1 MFDSLL
7 SIASNSYAIG
17 SGISTPKRKRSF
29 SDEAQ
34 ERKMQKISLN
44 LANDIA
50 RSLSVGDGAGAQAQH
65 KRRIS
70 TTNDD
75 TDMFIDETT
84 TGYASTS
91 SDTHKASPLNDID
104 ISHDGVLNESSQP
117 VLRSIT
123 ELLSTHTLFGNSDP
137 LQRDQW
143 MMQQAQI
150 RGMDVALFEME
161 LRHKEQQLQATVL
174 ALSQSHD
181 IRANPDKEFAYMKR
195 HLEVMSKT
203 IAWIENDHQWAIEQV
218 FPGWKYFK
226 DHIEKVASYVQF
238 LHANK
243 MVDDMMNLTSTPF
256 ERSDDLLT
264 DIRRLQSQLDDKTRF
279 YNDHIIQGGLQW
291 KAMGFPAQE
300 GLIASVK
307 GYFHSL
313 CIGLVSEL
321 HLAYATV
328 TSQRDDIGDRASDV
342 AYEKIM
348 EAILEGLEFIG
359 SSMAFTG
366 LGSSKLITGC
376 MDVGTAYGTH
386 VASKLNSLIE
396 EQQPMLNTQK
406 ATTMAVDQA
415 SKSRKPVR
423 VDIEFMRQIEN
434 MTRILAAIQLM
445 QEIQSSS
452 SDYFNSEEQLTDF
465 FDRDKIGTIEGL
477 TSAIIDVAIR
487 AASII
492 EIHQTGQNNHQR
504 PINIMIRPS
513 HGLVYMEESLFRYTS
528 KVMELSGR
536 DTRDGS
542 RIQQLYIRLEQ
553 LEQAVI
559 EE

>member
-203 IAWIENDHQWAIEQV
+203 IAWIENDHQWAIEV
-218 FPGWKYFK
+218 YK
-226 DHIEKVASYVQF
+226 INISYC
-238 LHANK
+238 K
-243 MVDDMMNLTSTPF
+243 
-256 ERSDDLLT
+256 
-264 DIRRLQSQLDDKTRF
+264 
-279 YNDHIIQGGLQW
+279 
-291 KAMGFPAQE
+291 
-300 GLIASVK
+300 
-307 GYFHSL
+307 
-313 CIGLVSEL
+313 
-321 HLAYATV
+321 
-328 TSQRDDIGDRASDV
+328 
-342 AYEKIM
+342 
-348 EAILEGLEFIG
+348 
-359 SSMAFTG
+359 MAF
-366 LGSSKLITGC
+366 S
-376 MDVGTAYGTH
+376 H
-386 VASKLNSLIE
+386 W
-396 EQQPMLNTQK
+396 
-406 ATTMAVDQA
+406 
-415 SKSRKPVR
+415 
-423 VDIEFMRQIEN
+423 
-434 MTRILAAIQLM
+434 
-445 QEIQSSS
+445 
-452 SDYFNSEEQLTDF
+452 LTVF
-465 FDRDKIGTIEGL
+465 L
-477 TSAIIDVAIR
+477 
-487 AASII
+487 ASIPGM
-492 EIHQTGQNNHQR
+492 EILQR
-504 PINIMIRPS
+504 P
-513 HGLVYMEESLFRYTS
+513 Y
-528 KVMELSGR
+528 
-536 DTRDGS
+536 
-542 RIQQLYIRLEQ
+542 
-553 LEQAVI
+553 
-559 EE
+559 